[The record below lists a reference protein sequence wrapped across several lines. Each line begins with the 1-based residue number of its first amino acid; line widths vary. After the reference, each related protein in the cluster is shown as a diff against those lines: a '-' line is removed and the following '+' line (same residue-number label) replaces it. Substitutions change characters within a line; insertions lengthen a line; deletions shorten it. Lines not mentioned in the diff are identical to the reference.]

1 MVGLMTRAATIAAC
15 TSNYGTCTND
25 PHNEMGKNMTTKQLR
40 NLPVSAL
47 GYLNRSVEGL
57 ASRCGRRLASDGAT
71 PERGDVPGWVMIT
84 LMSAALVAG
93 LLALATPALAELF
106 NNAMDKVNK

>member
-1 MVGLMTRAATIAAC
+1 
-15 TSNYGTCTND
+15 
-25 PHNEMGKNMTTKQLR
+25 MGKNMTTNHLR
-40 NLPVSAL
+40 TLPAAAPGYFFGAAEAL
-47 GYLNRSVEGL
+47 RSSC
-57 ASRCGRRLASDGAT
+57 ARRLASDGGNS
-71 PERGDVPGWVMIT
+71 ERGDVPGWVMIT

>member
-1 MVGLMTRAATIAAC
+1 
-15 TSNYGTCTND
+15 
-25 PHNEMGKNMTTKQLR
+25 MGKNMTTQQLR
-40 NLPVSAL
+40 HLPAAAL
-47 GYLNRSVEGL
+47 GRLFHTAEALR
-57 ASRCGRRLASDGAT
+57 SRCARRFAADGAT
-71 PERGDVPGWVMIT
+71 SERGDVPGWVMIT

>member
-1 MVGLMTRAATIAAC
+1 
-15 TSNYGTCTND
+15 
-25 PHNEMGKNMTTKQLR
+25 MGKNMTTQQLR
-40 NLPVSAL
+40 NLPASAL
-47 GYLNRSVEGL
+47 GYLSRSVEGIT
-57 ASRCGRRLASDGAT
+57 SRCARPLASDGGSS
-71 PERGDVPGWVMIT
+71 ERGDVPGWVMIT

>member
-1 MVGLMTRAATIAAC
+1 
-15 TSNYGTCTND
+15 
-25 PHNEMGKNMTTKQLR
+25 MTTQLR
-40 NLPVSAL
+40 SLPVTTL
-47 GYLNRSVEGL
+47 GYLSRSLDGI
-57 ASRCGRRLASDGAT
+57 ASRCTRRLATDGASS
-71 PERGDVPGWVMIT
+71 ERGDVPGWVMIT

>member
-1 MVGLMTRAATIAAC
+1 
-15 TSNYGTCTND
+15 
-25 PHNEMGKNMTTKQLR
+25 MTTQQLR
-40 NLPVSAL
+40 NLPVTTL
-47 GYLNRSVEGL
+47 GYLSRSLEGL
-57 ASRCGRRLASDGAT
+57 GSRCARRLASDAGMS
-71 PERGDVPGWVMIT
+71 ERGDVPGWVMIT

>member
-1 MVGLMTRAATIAAC
+1 
-15 TSNYGTCTND
+15 
-25 PHNEMGKNMTTKQLR
+25 MTTQQLR
-40 NLPVSAL
+40 NLPAATL
-47 GYLNRSVEGL
+47 GHLSLSVEGL
-57 ASRCGRRLASDGAT
+57 ASRCTRRLASDGGT
-71 PERGDVPGWVMIT
+71 SERGDVPGWVMIT